1 MDYCCQSHLR
11 RPTIQPSLFGPPW
24 LISMFLQDSPRI
36 VGPVNGNPM
45 TIGSHFSAINFDWRE
60 FSGAMNPLLM
70 VDHFRMRAPTFGPHP
85 HAGISAVTYVFEDSA
100 SPHQN
105 RDSMGNF
112 GPIRPGS
119 LHWMVAGKGVV
130 HDEWPADEQQETH
143 GLQFFVDL
151 PAEKKSIAP
160 YAVNV
165 ESEDVPIYIDGRVRV
180 RVVAGQLGSIE
191 SPIALPQRL
200 SLLDCFMGEDT
211 ALDLTGK
218 LYSSAW
224 AYAVRGDV
232 SFSLNDVSVP
242 LPAGSSLAVGL
253 LDKGSAFTASSQMD
267 SHFVLVSGDPVGKRP
282 T

>member
-1 MDYCCQSHLR
+1 ML
-11 RPTIQPSLFGPPW
+11 
-24 LISMFLQDSPRI
+24 LQNSAHI
-36 VGPVNGNPM
+36 VGPVKGHPM
-45 TIGSHFSAINFDWRE
+45 TIGAHFSAINFDQRQ

-130 HDEWPADEQQETH
+130 HDEWPADEEGETH

-151 PAEKKSIAP
+151 PAEKKSLAP

-165 ESEDVPIYIDGRVRV
+165 ESEDVPIYEDGRVRV
-180 RVVAGQLGSIE
+180 RVVAGQLGSLE
-191 SPIALPQRL
+191 SPIALPQRF

-211 ALDLTGK
+211 VLDLTGK
-218 LYSSAW
+218 LNPSTW
-224 AYAVRGDV
+224 AYAVREDV
-232 SFSLNDVSVP
+232 TFNLNDVSVR
-242 LPAGSSLAVGL
+242 LPAGSSLALGL
-253 LDKGSAFTASSQMD
+253 LDKSSAISASSQKD
-267 SHFVLVSGDPVGKRP
+267 SHFVLMSGEPVGKRLI
-282 T
+282 